1 MEIDKGLVCL
11 SFLCIVQVFIE
22 GMRENTLDIFRTL
35 DLPQLEDELEP
46 EIEKAPRKKRVRAK
60 RWSCSAQVYLSAPT
74 NAGVSAS
81 GIGPGT

>member
-22 GMRENTLDIFRTL
+22 GMRENTLDIFRIL

-46 EIEKAPRKKRVRAK
+46 EIEKAPKKKRKSKKQKMAEEAAAK
-60 RWSCSAQVYLSAPT
+60 QRKFFTKFRL
-74 NAGVSAS
+74 NIFVSN
-81 GIGPGT
+81 